1 MAIGKL
7 VHIGVDLVLLSTA
20 LAGIRRSTGLKVKTD
35 SLVDSKDMQGYIQQ
49 CLNVGEKTLDL
60 AAWQMGSSTKYFTRE
75 H

>member
-49 CLNVGEKTLDL
+49 YLNVGEKTLDL
-60 AAWQMGSSTKYFTRE
+60 AAWQMG
-75 H
+75 